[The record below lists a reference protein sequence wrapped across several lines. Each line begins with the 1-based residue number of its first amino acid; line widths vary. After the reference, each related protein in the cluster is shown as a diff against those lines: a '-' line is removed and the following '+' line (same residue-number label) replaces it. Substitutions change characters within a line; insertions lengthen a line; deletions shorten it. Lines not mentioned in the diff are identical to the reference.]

1 MDADTEGNT
10 CARGSVE
17 ERARGAYLARSDW
30 TGEHGG
36 KMIARAV
43 KPVIASLVLSL
54 LSGAVLGGPASAETT
69 VLRMA
74 WYSDGNEGEVMADLL
89 RRFHEQNK
97 DIDVVLDQVPYKA
110 INENLPVQLAS
121 GQGPD
126 MARIVD
132 MGGLSR
138 YALDMRPYLKDP
150 GYWETNFGPFLE
162 WMRPPGDLQAIP
174 GFMTQLTVTGPFV
187 NKTLF
192 EQAGV
197 AMPGEKSTWEDWAK
211 AVKEVA
217 GKVQAPFPLALDR
230 SGHRFYALAVS
241 QGTKVFDANGEPDVV
256 DEGFKRAAQ
265 LVYDW
270 HKSGIMSKELWG
282 SVSGTAYRGANDEF
296 KNAQVVMYLSGSWQ
310 TAQFAKTVDNSFDW
324 VAVPNPCGPGGCS
337 SMPGG
342 AGLVAFKQTQHPR
355 EVARLME
362 YLASEPVLAEFYARS
377 LFVPGHLGLAKKGI
391 AYPTASPEAA
401 AALKVFTAS
410 AAQISPLAYRTQG
423 YINSRIIFNAVISRL
438 GQAVSGE
445 TMLEDAYKRITAD
458 VAQQIAERNKK

>member
-1 MDADTEGNT
+1 M
-10 CARGSVE
+10 
-17 ERARGAYLARSDW
+17 RAATTVITSFALCCLA
-30 TGEHGG
+30 
-36 KMIARAV
+36 AV
-43 KPVIASLVLSL
+43 VF
-54 LSGAVLGGPASAETT
+54 GGPAAAETT
-69 VLRMA
+69 TLRMT

-89 RRFHEQNK
+89 KRFHDQNK
-97 DIDVVLDQVPYKA
+97 DIEIVLDQVPYKA
-110 INENLPVQLAS
+110 INETLPVQLAS

-126 MARIVD
+126 MARVVD

-138 YALDMRPYLKDP
+138 FALDLRPLLKDP
-150 GYWETNFGPFLE
+150 GYWEANFGPFLE
-162 WMRPPGDLQAIP
+162 WMRPAGDTKSIP

-192 EQAGV
+192 DQAGV
-197 AMPGEKSTWEDWAK
+197 AIPGEKSTWQDWAK
-211 AVKEVA
+211 AVKQVA
-217 GKVQAPFPLALDR
+217 DKVQAPFPLALDR

-241 QGTKVFDANGEPDVV
+241 QGTQVFGANGEPEVV

-270 HKSGIMSKELWG
+270 HKSGVMSKELWG

-310 TAQFAKTVDNSFDW
+310 IGQFAKTIGDAFDW

-342 AGLVAFKQTQHPR
+342 AGLVAFKTTQHPK
-355 EVARLME
+355 EVARVME
-362 YLASEPVLAEFYARS
+362 YLASEPVLAEFYSRS

-391 AYPTASPEAA
+391 DYPTASPDAA

-410 AAQISPLAYRTQG
+410 AAQISPLAYRIQG
-423 YINSRIIFNAVISRL
+423 YGNSRIILNAAISRL

-445 TMLEDAYKRITAD
+445 TTLEDAYKRITAD

>member
-1 MDADTEGNT
+1 M
-10 CARGSVE
+10 
-17 ERARGAYLARSDW
+17 RAATSIITSFALTLLAA
-30 TGEHGG
+30 T
-36 KMIARAV
+36 AF
-43 KPVIASLVLSL
+43 
-54 LSGAVLGGPASAETT
+54 GGPAAAETT
-69 VLRMA
+69 TLRMT

-89 RRFHEQNK
+89 KRFHEQNN
-97 DIDVVLDQVPYKA
+97 DIEIVLDQVPYKA
-110 INENLPVQLAS
+110 VNETLPVQLAS

-138 YALDMRPYLKDP
+138 FALDMRPLLKDP
-150 GYWETNFGPFLE
+150 AYWETNFGPFLE
-162 WMRPPGDLQAIP
+162 WMRPAGDTTAIP

-192 EQAGV
+192 EQASV
-197 AMPGEKSTWEDWAK
+197 AMPGEKSTWEDWAA

-217 GKVQAPFPLALDR
+217 SKVQAPFPLAVDR
-230 SGHRFYALAVS
+230 SGHRFYAIAMS
-241 QGTKVFDANGEPDVV
+241 QGTKVFGANGEPEVV

-265 LVYDW
+265 MVYDW

-310 TAQFAKTVDNSFDW
+310 ISQFAKTVGNAFDW

-342 AGLVAFKQTQHPR
+342 AGLVAFKTTQHPK
-355 EVARLME
+355 EVARVME
-362 YLASEPVLAEFYARS
+362 YLASEPVLAEFYSRS

-391 AYPTASPEAA
+391 DYPTASPEAA

-410 AAQISPLAYRTQG
+410 AAQISPIAYRTQG
-423 YINSRIIFNAVISRL
+423 YSNSRIILNAVVSRI
-438 GQAVSGE
+438 GQSVSGE
-445 TMLEDAYKRITAD
+445 TTLEDAYKRITAD
-458 VAQQIAERNKK
+458 VAQQIAERKK